1 MNRIYSVPMAITM
14 CAIYLVGMFSL
25 SNLVLV
31 KAQDSSP
38 NHSTLEN
45 LPVINQDTSTQ
56 QQQQQASNDKVS
68 FKIKGIDYS
77 TKIAQILV
85 TIDGKTYANN
95 FDPISL
101 LDPHDDGNGVIQFD
115 MLIPSDAIKP
125 GSTYTACIKVLE
137 DTDSYGNNLACQTGS
152 TDEIKSLSGQNQNQ
166 QVNLYL

>member
-1 MNRIYSVPMAITM
+1 MNRVYSVLMAITM
-14 CAIYLVGMFSL
+14 CAIYLVGTVSL

-31 KAQDSSP
+31 KAQDSSA
-38 NHSTLEN
+38 NHSTIEN
-45 LPVINQDTSTQ
+45 LPVINQDTST
-56 QQQQQASNDKVS
+56 QQQASNDKVS

>member
-1 MNRIYSVPMAITM
+1 MNRVYSILVAITM
-14 CAIYLVGMFSL
+14 CTVYLVSTVSL
-25 SNLVLV
+25 FDLVPA
-31 KAQDSSP
+31 KAQDSST

-45 LPVINQDTSTQ
+45 LPVINQGSSPQ
-56 QQQQQASNDKVS
+56 QSSDDKVS

-85 TIDGKTYANN
+85 TIDGKTYANT

-101 LDPHDDGNGVIQFD
+101 LDPHDDGNGVIQFG
-115 MLIPSDAIKP
+115 MLIPKDAIKP

-137 DTDSYGNNLACQTGS
+137 DTDSFGNKLACQSGS
-152 TDEIKSLSGQNQNQ
+152 TDEIHSLSGENQNR

>member
-1 MNRIYSVPMAITM
+1 MNRVYSVLMAITM
-14 CAIYLVGMFSL
+14 CAIYLVGTVSL

-31 KAQDSSP
+31 RAQDSSA
-38 NHSTLEN
+38 NHSTMEK
-45 LPVINQDTSTQ
+45 LPIINQDTSTQ
-56 QQQQQASNDKVS
+56 QQASNDKIS

-85 TIDGKTYANN
+85 TINGKTYANN

-137 DTDSYGNNLACQTGS
+137 DTDSYGNNLACHTGS

>member
-1 MNRIYSVPMAITM
+1 MNRVYSVLMAITM
-14 CAIYLVGMFSL
+14 CAIYLVGTVSL

-31 KAQDSSP
+31 KAQDSSA
-38 NHSTLEN
+38 NHSTMEN
-45 LPVINQDTSTQ
+45 LPVINQDTST
-56 QQQQQASNDKVS
+56 QQQASNDKVS

-125 GSTYTACIKVLE
+125 GRTYTACIKVLE

-152 TDEIKSLSGQNQNQ
+152 TDEIHSLSGQNQNQ

>member
-1 MNRIYSVPMAITM
+1 MNRVYSVLMAITM
-14 CAIYLVGMFSL
+14 CAMYLVGMFSL
-25 SNLVLV
+25 STLVLV
-31 KAQDSSP
+31 KAQDSSA

-45 LPVINQDTSTQ
+45 LPVINQDTST
-56 QQQQQASNDKVS
+56 QQQQASNDKVS

-85 TIDGKTYANN
+85 TINGKTYANN

-152 TDEIKSLSGQNQNQ
+152 TDEINSLSGQYQNQ

>member
-1 MNRIYSVPMAITM
+1 MNGVYSVLMAITM
-14 CAIYLVGMFSL
+14 CAMYLVGMFSL
-25 SNLVLV
+25 STLVLV
-31 KAQDSSP
+31 KAQDSSA

-45 LPVINQDTSTQ
+45 LPVINQDTST
-56 QQQQQASNDKVS
+56 QQQQASNDKVS

-152 TDEIKSLSGQNQNQ
+152 TDEINSLSGQNQNQ

>member
-1 MNRIYSVPMAITM
+1 M
-14 CAIYLVGMFSL
+14 YLVGVFSL

-31 KAQDSSP
+31 KAQDSSA

-45 LPVINQDTSTQ
+45 LPVINQDTST
-56 QQQQQASNDKVS
+56 QQQQASNDKVS

-115 MLIPSDAIKP
+115 MLIPSDAIKS

>member
-1 MNRIYSVPMAITM
+1 M
-14 CAIYLVGMFSL
+14 CAMYLVGMFSL
-25 SNLVLV
+25 STLVLV
-31 KAQDSSP
+31 KAQDSSA

-45 LPVINQDTSTQ
+45 LPVINQDTST
-56 QQQQQASNDKVS
+56 QQQQASNDKVS

-152 TDEIKSLSGQNQNQ
+152 TDEINSLSGQYQNQ

>member
-1 MNRIYSVPMAITM
+1 MNRVYSVPMAITM
-14 CAIYLVGMFSL
+14 CAMYLVGMFSL
-25 SNLVLV
+25 PNLVLV
-31 KAQDSSP
+31 KAQDLSA

-56 QQQQQASNDKVS
+56 QQTSNDKVS

>member
-1 MNRIYSVPMAITM
+1 M
-14 CAIYLVGMFSL
+14 YLVVKVSL

-31 KAQDSSP
+31 KAQDSSA
-38 NHSTLEN
+38 NHSTIEN

-56 QQQQQASNDKVS
+56 QQQDSNDKVS

>member
-1 MNRIYSVPMAITM
+1 M
-14 CAIYLVGMFSL
+14 YLVGTVSL
-25 SNLVLV
+25 SDLVPA
-31 KAQDSSP
+31 KAQDLNT
-38 NHSTLEN
+38 NHSIIEN
-45 LPVINQDTSTQ
+45 LPVINQGTPSS
-56 QQQQQASNDKVS
+56 QQANTDKVA

-77 TKIAQILV
+77 TKIAQMLV

-115 MLIPSDAIKP
+115 MLIPRDAIKP
-125 GSTYTACIKVLE
+125 GGTYTACIKVLE

-152 TDEIKSLSGQNQNQ
+152 TDEIHSLTGQNQNQ

>member
-1 MNRIYSVPMAITM
+1 M
-14 CAIYLVGMFSL
+14 YLVGMFSL
-25 SNLVLV
+25 SNFVLV

-45 LPVINQDTSTQ
+45 LPVINQDTST
-56 QQQQQASNDKVS
+56 QQQASNDKVS

-152 TDEIKSLSGQNQNQ
+152 TDEIHSLSGQNQNQ

>member
-1 MNRIYSVPMAITM
+1 M
-14 CAIYLVGMFSL
+14 YLVGMFSL
-25 SNLVLV
+25 STLVLV
-31 KAQDSSP
+31 KAQDSSA

-45 LPVINQDTSTQ
+45 LPVINQDTST
-56 QQQQQASNDKVS
+56 QQQASNDKVS

-85 TIDGKTYANN
+85 TIDGNTYANN

-125 GSTYTACIKVLE
+125 GGTYTACIKVLE

-152 TDEIKSLSGQNQNQ
+152 TDEINSLSGQYQNQ

>member
-1 MNRIYSVPMAITM
+1 MNRVYSILVAITM
-14 CAIYLVGMFSL
+14 CTVYLVSTVSL
-25 SNLVLV
+25 FDLVPA
-31 KAQDSSP
+31 KAQDSST

-45 LPVINQDTSTQ
+45 LPVINQGTSPQ
-56 QQQQQASNDKVS
+56 QSSDDKVS

-85 TIDGKTYANN
+85 TIDGKTYANT

-101 LDPHDDGNGVIQFD
+101 LDPHDDGNGVIQFG
-115 MLIPSDAIKP
+115 MLIPKDAIKP

-137 DTDSYGNNLACQTGS
+137 DTDSFGNKLACQSGS
-152 TDEIKSLSGQNQNQ
+152 TDEIRSLSGESQNR

>member
-1 MNRIYSVPMAITM
+1 MNRIYSVLMAITM
-14 CAIYLVGMFSL
+14 CVVYLVGTVSL

-31 KAQDSSP
+31 KAQDSSA
-38 NHSTLEN
+38 NHSTIEN
-45 LPVINQDTSTQ
+45 LPVINQDTST
-56 QQQQQASNDKVS
+56 QQQASNDKVS

-101 LDPHDDGNGVIQFD
+101 LDPHDDGNGVIQFV
-115 MLIPSDAIKP
+115 MLIPRDAIKP
-125 GSTYTACIKVLE
+125 GGTYTACIKVLE

-152 TDEIKSLSGQNQNQ
+152 TDEIQSLSGQSQNQ

>member
-1 MNRIYSVPMAITM
+1 M
-14 CAIYLVGMFSL
+14 YLVGMFSL

-31 KAQDSSP
+31 KAQDLSA

-56 QQQQQASNDKVS
+56 QQTSNDKVS

-101 LDPHDDGNGVIQFD
+101 LDPYDDGNGVIQFD

-152 TDEIKSLSGQNQNQ
+152 TDEIHSLSGQNQNQ

>member
-1 MNRIYSVPMAITM
+1 MNRIYSVLMAITM
-14 CAIYLVGMFSL
+14 CAMYLVGTVSL

-31 KAQDSSP
+31 KAQDSSA
-38 NHSTLEN
+38 NHSTIEN
-45 LPVINQDTSTQ
+45 LPVINQDTST
-56 QQQQQASNDKVS
+56 QQQASNDKVS

-115 MLIPSDAIKP
+115 MLIPRDAIKP
-125 GSTYTACIKVLE
+125 GGTYTACIKVLE

-152 TDEIKSLSGQNQNQ
+152 TDEIHSLSGQSQNQ

>member
-1 MNRIYSVPMAITM
+1 MNRVYSVLMAITM
-14 CAIYLVGMFSL
+14 CAIYLVGTVSL

-31 KAQDSSP
+31 KAQDSSA
-38 NHSTLEN
+38 NHSTMEN

-56 QQQQQASNDKVS
+56 QQASNEKIS

-115 MLIPSDAIKP
+115 MLIPRDTIKP
-125 GSTYTACIKVLE
+125 GDTYSACIKVLE

-152 TDEIKSLSGQNQNQ
+152 TDEIHSFSGQNQNRH
-166 QVNLYL
+166 VNLYL

>member
-1 MNRIYSVPMAITM
+1 MNRVYSVLMAITM
-14 CAIYLVGMFSL
+14 CAMYLVGMFSL

-31 KAQDSSP
+31 KAQDSSA

-45 LPVINQDTSTQ
+45 LPVINQDTSTP
-56 QQQQQASNDKVS
+56 QQASNDKVS

-101 LDPHDDGNGVIQFD
+101 LDPHDDGNGVIQFV
-115 MLIPSDAIKP
+115 MLIPRDAIKP
-125 GSTYTACIKVLE
+125 GGTYTACIKVLE

-152 TDEIKSLSGQNQNQ
+152 TDEIHSLSGQSQNQ

>member
-1 MNRIYSVPMAITM
+1 MNRVYSVLMAITM
-14 CAIYLVGMFSL
+14 CAIYLVGTVSL

-31 KAQDSSP
+31 KAQDSSA
-38 NHSTLEN
+38 NHSTMEN

-56 QQQQQASNDKVS
+56 QQASNEKIS

-115 MLIPSDAIKP
+115 MLIPRDTIKP
-125 GSTYTACIKVLE
+125 GDTYSACIKVLE

-152 TDEIKSLSGQNQNQ
+152 TDEIHSFSGQNQNQ

>member
-1 MNRIYSVPMAITM
+1 MNRVYSILVAITM
-14 CAIYLVGMFSL
+14 CTVYLVSTVSL
-25 SNLVLV
+25 FDLVPA
-31 KAQDSSP
+31 KAQDSST

-45 LPVINQDTSTQ
+45 LPVINQGTSPQ
-56 QQQQQASNDKVS
+56 QSSDDKVS